1 MVYVDIYV
9 CDISFP
15 FALKISQMDVLHE
28 VEMGGQDRH
37 LVNAFFF
44 LMRIFIPPKHILDSS
59 MSEVRVIY
67 PGNISFL
74 KRRCQKQC

>member
-44 LMRIFIPPKHILDSS
+44 SHENL
-59 MSEVRVIY
+59 Y
-67 PGNISFL
+67 PS
-74 KRRCQKQC
+74 QAYS

>member
-28 VEMGGQDRH
+28 VETGGQYRH

-44 LMRIFIPPKHILDSS
+44 FSHENL
-59 MSEVRVIY
+59 Y
-67 PGNISFL
+67 PS
-74 KRRCQKQC
+74 QAYS